1 MTMRERMARAMEA
14 AEIGYEMKLVSL
26 INGISTYRPRYSDG
40 EVFDFGSTDEVY
52 EHIADRKRRTQVEAV
67 LDAMRETDPS
77 HDMMSAMWSLS
88 FTNSAASF
96 KDCWQAMIDHIRNE
110 GKT

>member
-1 MTMRERMARAMEA
+1 MTMRERIARAMEA

-26 INGISTYRPRYSDG
+26 INGISTYRLRYSDG

-52 EHIADRKRRTQVEAV
+52 EHIADRKRRTQVDAV
-67 LDAMRETDPS
+67 LAAMREPTPYVTALTIEAVNLWQNDEGE
-77 HDMMSAMWSLS
+77 DEDILRAMVHAIE
-88 FTNSAASF
+88 T
-96 KDCWQAMIDHIRNE
+96 E